1 MKWLEDVMDFSFIE
15 TDNND
20 FDAQTYVR
28 MLIAIAKSDPENG
41 PPEFAY
47 VRRLASRLGIDFDQF
62 MKTTDK
68 SFSIDRHSISRLT
81 ALVIIKDAI
90 MLASLDR
97 NFSLPERQRVY
108 SYAEKLD
115 IPRKDVD
122 VLETLIAEYRQL
134 HKKWQQLVVS

>member
-1 MKWLEDVMDFSFIE
+1 MDFSFIE
-15 TDNND
+15 TDDND
-20 FDAQTYVR
+20 FDAQTYIR
-28 MLIAIAKSDPENG
+28 MLIAIAKADPDNG

-47 VRRLASRLGIDFDQF
+47 VRRLAGRLGIDFDLF
-62 MKTTDK
+62 LKTTDK
-68 SFSIDRHSISRLT
+68 SYSINKHSISRLT
-81 ALVIIKDAI
+81 ALVIVKDAI

-122 VLETLIAEYRQL
+122 ALETLVAEYRHLQ
-134 HKKWQQLVVS
+134 KKWQTLVAS